1 MVDSADFVPEDL
13 FASIGASYGE
23 EWGPIGEALGEKA
36 GGAIDKLVDKA
47 FGYGEAAAEAI
58 FGRGDYGRKELQEAG
73 ANEIRHYTLKGF
85 WPDSK
90 YRKLRDRERKHY
102 MAGMK
107 AYQRKVSSSWETPK
121 PQPEALVKIG
131 QEHGSKT
138 FRAQM
143 KQVQEALERTGQWD
157 RLVKKSRAIKRE
169 NEMKRRRN
177 ALRVITY
184 EGKHPALGNTHS
196 SKTGKENL
204 IAGITSGALPK
215 EWAANAT
222 EDVRDIIA
230 ERLAGVAA
238 EVKEGAEAAAGEVS
252 AGAMSAAEKARDEAR
267 HAAQAARDK
276 AADALGYLGDFL

>member
-1 MVDSADFVPEDL
+1 MVAREDFVPEDL
-13 FASIGASYGE
+13 FASIGAAYGE
-23 EWGPIGEALGEKA
+23 EWGPIGEALGEQA

-47 FGYGEAAAEAI
+47 FGYGEAAAKAV

-73 ANEIRHYTLKGF
+73 ANELRHYTLKGF
-85 WPDSK
+85 WPDTK
-90 YRKLRDRERKHY
+90 FRTLRDRERKHY
-102 MAGMK
+102 MAGMN
-107 AYQRKVSSSWETPK
+107 AYKRKVSASWEDPE

-131 QEHGSKT
+131 QDFGSKT

-143 KQVQEALERTGQWD
+143 EQLQKTLERAGMWD
-157 RLVKKSRAIKRE
+157 GLVEKSQRIKRE

-230 ERLAGVAA
+230 ERLAGVADD
-238 EVKEGAEAAAGEVS
+238 VKEGVEAAAGEVS
-252 AGAMSAAEKARDEAR
+252 AGAMDAAEKARDEAR
-267 HAAQAARDK
+267 HAAEEAQDK
-276 AADALGYLGDFL
+276 AKDALGFLAQFG